1 MSSKPKHWQARIFT
15 GEKLDQP
22 TFVYGESLDELR
34 VAAAAWLRENK
45 LLEFGN
51 APPGYELSRRVNYAY
66 SDGTRKPVF
75 PLSSFLREETLE
87 EGWYYVEGGKP
98 YSSPQRFAD
107 FDEAIG
113 HFTRNALIPEKGPDF
128 KEIPLV
134 EGSLPLHL
142 IKTVRREEN
151 ELRVN
156 DFLQRG
162 WYIISLEF
170 KGERDHRDQLV
181 NRKTLFVLGHPEERA
196 S

>member
-1 MSSKPKHWQARIFT
+1 MSGKHKHWQARIFT
-15 GEKLDQP
+15 GEKVDQP
-22 TFVYGESLDELR
+22 AFVYGESLAELR
-34 VAAAAWLRENK
+34 TAAAAWLRENK
-45 LLEFGN
+45 PLEFGN
-51 APPGYELSRRVNYAY
+51 ASPGYELSRRVNYSY

-75 PLSSFLREETLE
+75 PISSFLRGETLE
-87 EGWYYVEGGKP
+87 EGWYYVEGDKP
-98 YSSPQRFAD
+98 YSSPERLAD
-107 FDEAIG
+107 FDEVIE
-113 HFTRNALIPEKGPDF
+113 HFTRNALIPEKGPDY

-134 EGSLPLHL
+134 EGNLPLHL

-170 KGERDHRDQLV
+170 EGEGDYRDQLV
-181 NRKTLFVLGHPEERA
+181 NRKTVFILGHPEERA